1 MLIFLFKKMD
11 FILGKKLEMTQIF
24 DEEGNAIP
32 VTLIKVDPCVV
43 VQVKTEDK
51 DGYNAVQIGTGT
63 KKRLNK
69 AMKGHLKG
77 LGEFAVL
84 KEFRVSNSEG
94 INVGDKIDLSV
105 FSEGDKILLWGT
117 SRGKGFQG
125 VVKRY
130 GFAGGPASHG
140 QKHNLRTPGSIGAL
154 GPQKVF
160 KGKKMPG
167 RTGNKRVFVKGLKI
181 VKVDKDNNILAVS
194 GAVPGKKGSL
204 VEIKKYA

>member
-1 MLIFLFKKMD
+1 
-11 FILGKKLEMTQIF
+11 MTQIF
-24 DEEGNAIP
+24 DEGGNAVP
-32 VTLIKVDPCVV
+32 VTLIQADPCVV
-43 VQVKTEDK
+43 VQVKTEEK
-51 DGYNAVQIGTGT
+51 DGYNAIQVGFGR
-63 KKRLNK
+63 KKKLNK
-69 AMKGHLKG
+69 AIKGHFKG
-77 LGEFAVL
+77 LGDFEVL
-84 KEFRVSNSEG
+84 KEFRVDSVDG
-94 INVGDKIDLSV
+94 INVGDKIDVSI
-105 FSEGDKILLWGT
+105 FAEGDKILLWGK

-167 RTGNKRVFVKGLKI
+167 RTGNQRVFVKGLKV
-181 VKVDKDNNILAVS
+181 VKIDKDNNILAVS
-194 GAVPGKKGSL
+194 GPVPGKRGSL

>member
-1 MLIFLFKKMD
+1 MD
-11 FILGKKLEMTQIF
+11 FILGKKIEMTQIF
-24 DEEGNAIP
+24 DEGGNAVP
-32 VTLIKVDPCVV
+32 VTLIQADPCVV
-43 VQVKTEDK
+43 VQVKTEEK
-51 DGYNAVQIGTGT
+51 DGYNAIQVGFGR
-63 KKRLNK
+63 KKKLNK
-69 AMKGHLKG
+69 AIKGHFKG
-77 LGEFAVL
+77 LGDFEVL
-84 KEFRVSNSEG
+84 KEFRVDSVDG
-94 INVGDKIDLSV
+94 INVGDKIDVSI
-105 FSEGDKILLWGT
+105 FAEGDKILLWGK

-167 RTGNKRVFVKGLKI
+167 RTGNQRVFVKGLKV
-181 VKVDKDNNILAVS
+181 VKIDKDNNILAVS
-194 GAVPGKKGSL
+194 GPVPGKRGSL

>member
-1 MLIFLFKKMD
+1 MD